1 MNSEGLCQ
9 IRELILLQE
18 KCEHCNQQTEEE
30 TKLNALRDIQH
41 HDGKQRLS
49 SCHTKATVMNM
60 KLCFIRVLE
69 VWPLTTLLWRIVSGP
84 GKASVAGTGL
94 YRDDISQWWSPGCH
108 FLFRVLLPVNS
119 KAS

>member
-41 HDGKQRLS
+41 LDGKQRLS

-69 VWPLTTLLWRIVSGP
+69 VWPLTTLLWRIVSDQAKLLRQELGF
-84 GKASVAGTGL
+84 T
-94 YRDDISQWWSPGCH
+94 RMT
-108 FLFRVLLPVNS
+108 FRNGGHQGVIFFSEVCCP
-119 KAS
+119 